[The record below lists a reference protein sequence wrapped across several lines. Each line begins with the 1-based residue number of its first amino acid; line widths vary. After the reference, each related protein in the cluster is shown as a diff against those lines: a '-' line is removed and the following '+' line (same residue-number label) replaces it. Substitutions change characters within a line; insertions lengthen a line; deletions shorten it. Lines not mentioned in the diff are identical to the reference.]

1 MDWDLELV
9 DSLFSLLYSNHPY
22 CGGAERMSS
31 RLNLKGVFDVR
42 YLYEALRGYTYS
54 MEKYMAL

>member
-9 DSLFSLLYSNHPY
+9 DSLFSLLYSNLPY

-31 RLNLKGVFDVR
+31 RLNLKGVFDVH
-42 YLYEALRGYTYS
+42 YFYEALRGYTYS